1 LREYLRF
8 RHFFRHAYGYTLEW
22 NKMQWKVVSIAETL
36 ALLREELQDFFAA
49 VMSSE
54 GNGDR

>member
-1 LREYLRF
+1 
-8 RHFFRHAYGYTLEW
+8 
-22 NKMQWKVVSIAETL
+22 MQWKVVSIAETL